1 MHAKKLGFGCMRLPL
16 LDPNDG
22 GNIDTQL
29 LEQMVDTFLARG
41 FTYFD
46 TAWMYCGNKS
56 EETMGKVLV
65 RRHPRSSYTLT
76 TKLPAYMLR
85 TPEDRDKVFF
95 TQLERTGAGFFD
107 YYLLHDVNDDSVRT
121 FEALDCFTWI
131 RDKKAAGLIRH
142 MGFSFHG
149 GPELL
154 DRLLTENPD
163 MELVQLQLNYLD
175 WESETVQA
183 RKNYE
188 IARKHNKQILVME
201 PVKGGTLANVPEEVE
216 SLLKARDPQASCAS
230 WAVRFAASL
239 PGVAMV
245 LSGMSDLEQLLDNT
259 AYMDDFRPLT
269 EEEVDLCH
277 RCAEIINR
285 KTAIPCTGCAYCV
298 VSCPANICIPQYF
311 SVYNADQREAVQ
323 AGWNSQ
329 FNYFGN
335 LTVNFGKPS
344 DCVGCGRCE
353 QMCPQHLPIREYLKD
368 VAKRFEA

>member
-1 MHAKKLGFGCMRLPL
+1 MQAKKLGFGCMRLPL

-22 GNIDTQL
+22 GNIDIQL

-65 RRHPRSSYTLT
+65 QRHPRSSYTLT
-76 TKLPAYMLR
+76 TKLPAYMLK

-121 FEALDCFTWI
+121 FEALDCFGWI
-131 RDKKAAGLIRH
+131 REKKAAGLIRH

-188 IARKHNKQILVME
+188 VARKHNKKILVME

-216 SLLKARDPQASCAS
+216 TLLKSHNPQASCAS

-245 LSGMSDLEQLLDNT
+245 LSGMSDMAQLLDNT
-259 AYMDDFRPLT
+259 AYMDDFQPLT
-269 EEEVDLCH
+269 EEEVALCH
-277 RCAEIINR
+277 RCAQIINR

-335 LTVNFGKPS
+335 LTVKFGKPS

-368 VAKRFEA
+368 VAKRFE